1 MVTPMIDAAVEA
13 AVAPLA
19 SALSAFI
26 FYPIPL
32 AGFAVPWIVL
42 WLAVAARFFAERG
55 WLFGIGIALLVP
67 IPARRGGPAVCVFY
81 LRVLELLR
89 PQGLHLSTW

>member
-42 WLAVAARFFAERG
+42 WLAVAASFFTLYLGFLNVRAFPLALRAGARG
-55 WLFGIGIALLVP
+55 LP
-67 IPARRGGPAVCVFY
+67 RPGGA
-81 LRVLELLR
+81 
-89 PQGLHLSTW
+89 G